1 MSRRLVAAALLTAA
15 LVAPAAPASADPSP
29 ADGHGLTVVGTN
41 VIDSR
46 QTEYTVSTAA
56 LKKPVRIRVV
66 LPTTYA
72 PGTRYPV
79 LYLYHGTSGRPSDWI
94 GGGRALETTAGKDLI
109 LVLPEAGYDGDG
121 GGFFNNEWN
130 GGKGGGSKWETF
142 EYDQVIPW
150 IDSNF
155 PTIADRDHRAIAGL
169 SQGGYG
175 AAHGAA
181 LHPDMFTS
189 MATFSGAPEIFKS
202 LTVRAGAS
210 FIIEAITV
218 GLNGQKPFTILG
230 DPISNAVHW
239 QGHDPSTL
247 VENFRGMDVNLWT
260 ATGVPG
266 ELDTPEGG
274 YGGGAG
280 NLIEG
285 ATHVSTLAFSTSLK
299 NAGIPRHLDNYGFGT
314 HSFPYWARDL
324 REYLPILMN
333 RFAHPAPR
341 SALTPIT
348 YSSIAKT
355 YNQWGWGVAVHRSA
369 HREAHDAQGSVEA
382 ALRLRGQRSG
392 DHRHAALVRTRHDE
406 DHQGRVKEPATGCG
420 RPQRASDRPGSWRG
434 HGVHPLS
441 PAH

>member
-1 MSRRLVAAALLTAA
+1 MSRRFIAAVLLTAA
-15 LVAPAAPASADPSP
+15 LIAPAVPASADPSP
-29 ADGHGLTVVGTN
+29 ANGHGLTVVATN

-66 LPTTYA
+66 LPSGYV

-94 GGGRALETTAGKDLI
+94 GGGQALQTTAGKDLI

-121 GGFFNNEWN
+121 GGFFNDEWN
-130 GGKGGGSKWETF
+130 NGKRGGSKWETF

-150 IDSNF
+150 IDDNF

-189 MATFSGAPEIFKS
+189 MATFSGAPEIFRNFV
-202 LTVRAGAS
+202 VRAGAS

-218 GLNGQKPFTILG
+218 GLNGLPPFTILG
-230 DPISNAVHW
+230 DPVTNAVHW
-239 QGHDPSTL
+239 QGHDPGTL
-247 VENFRGMDVNLWT
+247 VENFRGMDVSLWT
-260 ATGVPG
+260 ATGIPG

-285 ATHVSTLAFSTSLK
+285 ATHLSTLAFASSLK
-299 NAGIPRHLDNYGFGT
+299 NDGIPRRLDNYVFGT
-314 HSFPYWARDL
+314 HSFPYWAQDL
-324 REYLPILMN
+324 REYLPILMD
-333 RFAHPAPR
+333 RFAHPAP
-341 SALTPIT
+341 TPTTIT
-348 YSSIAKT
+348 YSSTAKA
-355 YNQWGWGVAVHRSA
+355 YNQWGWSVAVQRTTA
-369 HREAHDAQGSVEA
+369 EKFTTLDAASKLHFGFGGS
-382 ALRLRGQRSG
+382 
-392 DHRHAALVRTRHDE
+392 D
-406 DHQGRVKEPATGCG
+406 PATIVTPPWYVPGATKTIEFTSKGTNQTHQVVVDPSG
-420 RPQRASDRPGSWRG
+420 RLTIQLPGAATVFI
-434 HGVHPLS
+434 H
-441 PAH
+441 